1 MTSSPL
7 ALRLA
12 DRFRAFMPVVVDVET
27 GGFDPE
33 RDALLE
39 LAAVIIHMDESG
51 RVYPGE
57 TVHAHVEPFPGAG
70 LDPKSLAI
78 TRIDPTHPFRMALAE
93 RAALDHVFGPI
104 RRAMRDYDC
113 QRAILVGHNASF
125 DLAVINAAV
134 RRTSHKRCPFH
145 PFSAFDTVS
154 LAGLAYGQT
163 VLSRALQAAGLEWD
177 SSEAHSALYD
187 AERTAQLFCTIVNRW
202 KSLND
207 SEAGLSIVAPA
218 ETRPPTQTH

>member
-1 MTSSPL
+1 MTSSLPPP
-7 ALRLA
+7 RLA
-12 DRFRAFMPVVVDVET
+12 DRFRGFLPVVVDVET

-93 RAALDHVFGPI
+93 RAALDHVFG
-104 RRAMRDYDC
+104 RSGARCATTT
-113 QRAILVGHNASF
+113 AS
-125 DLAVINAAV
+125 APSWSATTPAS
-134 RRTSHKRCPFH
+134 TS
-145 PFSAFDTVS
+145 T
-154 LAGLAYGQT
+154 
-163 VLSRALQAAGLEWD
+163 
-177 SSEAHSALYD
+177 
-187 AERTAQLFCTIVNRW
+187 
-202 KSLND
+202 
-207 SEAGLSIVAPA
+207 
-218 ETRPPTQTH
+218 